1 MRIVSGRWKGKAL
14 VAPAGDATRP
24 TSDRARQ
31 AVFNILEHAPWSPGI
46 NGCKVL
52 DLFAGTGALGLE
64 ALSRGA
70 AHCLFVDTDP
80 AARAALATN
89 IEACSAQGISR
100 VWKRD
105 ATDLGVMPT
114 TANGPFDLIFLDPP
128 YSKGYG
134 LAALKGLTQGWVHG
148 KSLVVLERGRGESP
162 LAPAGYDVLDSRT
175 YGAAEV
181 IFLTLSEV
189 SA

>member
-1 MRIVSGRWKGKAL
+1 
-14 VAPAGDATRP
+14 
-24 TSDRARQ
+24 
-31 AVFNILEHAPWSPGI
+31 
-46 NGCKVL
+46 
-52 DLFAGTGALGLE
+52 LE

-80 AARAALATN
+80 AARAALASN
-89 IEACSAQGISR
+89 IEACSAQGITR

-105 ATDLGVMPT
+105 ATDLDVMPA
-114 TANGPFDLIFLDPP
+114 TANGPFDLVFLDPP
-128 YSKGYG
+128 YAKGYD
-134 LAALKGLTQGWVHG
+134 LAALKGLTQGWLHG
-148 KSLVVLERGRGESP
+148 QSLVMLERGRGEP
-162 LAPAGYDVLDSRT
+162 ALTAAGYDVLDSRT

>member
-1 MRIVSGRWKGKAL
+1 MRLVSGRWKGKAL

-31 AVFNILEHAPWSPGI
+31 AIFNILEHAPWSSGLA
-46 NGCKVL
+46 GAKVL
-52 DLFAGTGALGLE
+52 DLFAGTGGLGLE

-105 ATDLGVMPT
+105 ATDLGAMPAS
-114 TANGPFDLIFLDPP
+114 ANGPFDLVFLDPP
-128 YSKGYG
+128 YAKGFDV
-134 LAALKGLTQGWVHG
+134 AALKGLRQGW
-148 KSLVVLERGRGESP
+148 LRDEALIMLERGRGEVP
-162 LAPAGYDVLDSRT
+162 LQAEGYETIDSRS

-181 IFLTLSEV
+181 IFLKPV
-189 SA
+189 